1 MVVASPPMDGS
12 SAQKAG
18 LKKGDFVTLV
28 AGRDTAGMSS
38 FDVVELVSQSESA
51 TLDLAVKSA
60 ATGAERTLSLP
71 RKVTFYPTTT
81 HTKCQDTIS
90 FVNSYLTFPFLKVAS
105 LPFYPVR
112 ASS

>member
-12 SAQKAG
+12 SAQQAG

-60 ATGAERTLSLP
+60 ATGAERTLNLP
-71 RKVTFYPTTT
+71 RKVTFCPTTT
-81 HTKCQDTIS
+81 PQVSKTQSVLLTRI
-90 FVNSYLTFPFLKVAS
+90 LTFPLFKSAS
-105 LPFYPVR
+105 LAFLPVR
-112 ASS
+112 VSS